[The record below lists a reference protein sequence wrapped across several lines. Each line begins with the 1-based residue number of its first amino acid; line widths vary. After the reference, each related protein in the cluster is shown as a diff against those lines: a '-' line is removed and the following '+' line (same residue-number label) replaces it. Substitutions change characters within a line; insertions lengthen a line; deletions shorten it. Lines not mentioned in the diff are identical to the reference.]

1 MPDVLEQCKVRD
13 ATLVGFSMGSGE
25 VARYLSRHSG
35 KGVVSAALVSSVV
48 PFMLKTDDNS
58 NGIEVRGDDR
68 GDEGGPGKVLHELLQ
83 GLFRSR
89 PDLSSDQ
96 RRTGASNVDSGH
108 ASRSET
114 DAGLRQG
121 IRDNGLSA
129 GIASFRCPTLII
141 HGTADKTVPI
151 DAAHCLDELSVG
163 RTPDR
168 ARLLAGAL
176 ALHPPL
182 DGHGEPEPARRRRRP
197 GGPRRRRHAGPV
209 RAQARRAPRCSLPSS
224 TRRPSVS
231 DIEVEDQDEAVD
243 VATPITARPQFAPT
257 AC

>member
-96 RRTGASNVDSGH
+96 RRTGASNVDSGMQ
-108 ASRSET
+108 
-114 DAGLRQG
+114 AGLK
-121 IRDNGLSA
+121 
-129 GIASFRCPTLII
+129 PTLACAKAFA
-141 HGTADKTVPI
+141 TTDFRP
-151 DAAHCLDELSVG
+151 ELH
-163 RTPDR
+163 RF
-168 ARLLAGAL
+168 GAQ
-176 ALHPPL
+176 H
-182 DGHGEPEPARRRRRP
+182 
-197 GGPRRRRHAGPV
+197 
-209 RAQARRAPRCSLPSS
+209 SS
-224 TRRPSVS
+224 S
-231 DIEVEDQDEAVD
+231 
-243 VATPITARPQFAPT
+243 TARPTRRCRSTPPTVWTNSPSAAPPT
-257 AC
+257 APDSSPVRSRCTRRLMGTANQNLLDGGAGLEALAAGGTLDLFEHKPGARRGARCPRPQGGRA